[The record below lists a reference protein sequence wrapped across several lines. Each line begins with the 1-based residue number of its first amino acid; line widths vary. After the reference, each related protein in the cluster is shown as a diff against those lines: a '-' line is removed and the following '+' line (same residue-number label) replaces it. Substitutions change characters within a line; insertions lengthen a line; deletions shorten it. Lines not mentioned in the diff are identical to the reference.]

1 MKPTNISS
9 NRRSFLLGATLGT
22 AGAVAG
28 AAALVAGKPIE
39 DVAAEGT
46 VATEADTATGYRMTA
61 HIQQYYDTT
70 KL

>member
-28 AAALVAGKPIE
+28 AAALITGKSVEEILPP
-39 DVAAEGT
+39 AAP
-46 VATEADTATGYRMTA
+46 EADTATGYRMTP